1 MAKPKTASKQKPQS
15 IRVPK
20 VPRSAF
26 DPDRPASS
34 LLKSQVRVLQ
44 EAVLS
49 AIHTEREAARQI
61 ALLTATLRELRPQ
74 TVPRPHR
81 GHKNTRRTRRK
92 AGRRRSAR

>member
-1 MAKPKTASKQKPQS
+1 MAKPKPTPKQNLAP

-20 VPRSAF
+20 VPASAF
-26 DPDRPASS
+26 DPDRPAST

-61 ALLTATLRELRPQ
+61 GLLTAALRELRPQ
-74 TVPRPHR
+74 TAPQPHR
-81 GHKNTRRTRRK
+81 GHRKTRRARQK
-92 AGRRRSAR
+92 AGRRRSRR